1 MNRGRVL
8 AFDPGSKRIG
18 VAVSDA
24 LRIVAT
30 PVGIIDADDPWD
42 EIAGLIEEYSPEVVV
57 VGLPISLD
65 GSEGPAAARARSF
78 GEELEHRHGRPVE
91 YVDERYTTQTAEAAL
106 IEGRVRRRDR
116 KQAVDKVAAAVILR
130 HYLTANP

>member
-30 PVGIIDADDPWD
+30 PVGVIDAADPWD
-42 EIAGLIEEYSPEVVV
+42 EIAGLIDEYSPVVVV

-65 GSEGPAAARARSF
+65 GTEGPAAARARSF
-78 GEELEHRHGRPVE
+78 GEELEQRHGRPVE
-91 YVDERYTTQTAEAAL
+91 YVDERYTTQTAESAL

>member
-1 MNRGRVL
+1 ML

-30 PVGIIDADDPWD
+30 PVGVIDASEPWE
-42 EIAGLIEEYSPEVVV
+42 EIQALIDEYSPEVMV

-65 GSEGPAAARARSF
+65 GSEGPAADRARDF
-78 GEELEHRHGRPVE
+78 GEKLAQRHRCPVE
-91 YVDERYTTQTAEAAL
+91 YVDERYTTRTAEAAL
-106 IEGRVRRRDR
+106 IEGRVKRRDR

>member
-1 MNRGRVL
+1 ML

-30 PVGIIDADDPWD
+30 PVGVIDAADPWE
-42 EIAGLIEEYSPEVVV
+42 EIGALIDEYSPDVVV

-65 GSEGPAAARARSF
+65 GSEGPAASRARDF
-78 GEELEHRHGRPVE
+78 GEQIEQRHGRPVE
-91 YVDERYTTQTAEAAL
+91 YVDERYTTRTAESAL
-106 IEGRVRRRDR
+106 IEGKVRRRER